1 MLNKKLYS
9 FTLAELLIV
18 MVLTA
23 IVVGLAFSILRLV
36 QKEII
41 GF

>member
-23 IVVGLAFSILRLV
+23 IVVGLAFSVLRLV